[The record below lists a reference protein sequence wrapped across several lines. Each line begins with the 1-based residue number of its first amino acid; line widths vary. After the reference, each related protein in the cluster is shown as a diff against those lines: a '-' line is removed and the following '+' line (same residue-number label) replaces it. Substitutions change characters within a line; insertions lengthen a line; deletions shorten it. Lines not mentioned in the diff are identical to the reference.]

1 MEKTGKEFLVNI
13 LRSAFITKED
23 ASILYDTI
31 HDKCVEALCEG
42 KEVNLFDLAAIREHV
57 TPSHE
62 RYALGD
68 RRITVPDKSKIK
80 ARVFPKLKSEW
91 EFLNDD

>member
-31 HDKCVEALCEG
+31 HDKCV
-42 KEVNLFDLAAIREHV
+42 
-57 TPSHE
+57 
-62 RYALGD
+62 
-68 RRITVPDKSKIK
+68 
-80 ARVFPKLKSEW
+80 
-91 EFLNDD
+91 